1 MWVLTQ
7 ITLQQPHKKIP
18 VGESH
23 CISTDKLTIWIW
35 ICFRITTQNFINIW
49 LLLTYIAV
57 VIPGAVHVASNTT
70 SGLPSR
76 ADSIRPAVSRASRV
90 ARSVLQSA
98 VFFAKSSLAW
108 FISAKKNKKRG
119 ISLYTGWENFENMW
133 IDFHSDW
140 LYHNA

>member
-1 MWVLTQ
+1 MPLHQHRSDNLNLNLFQYHNTEFH
-7 ITLQQPHKKIP
+7 I
-18 VGESH
+18 
-23 CISTDKLTIWIW
+23 
-35 ICFRITTQNFINIW
+35 FI
-49 LLLTYIAV
+49 LLTYIAV

-119 ISLYTGWENFENMW
+119 ISLYTG
-133 IDFHSDW
+133 
-140 LYHNA
+140 